1 MEIVLRPNV
10 EHIRDSIEQLRNLF
24 ATDGLYDEGHGST
37 YVVGYSLEMA
47 SNTLL
52 INLVKPIKYFHAIA
66 IEDGVSYEF
75 VEAVSNLLA
84 IQLVSCIFFIH
95 QISTSHR
102 PSVSQ
107 KYFLP

>member
-84 IQLVSCIFFIH
+84 IQLVSCIFFLH
-95 QISTSHR
+95 QISTGHR
-102 PSVSQ
+102 PSVNQ